1 MKTILI
7 TTAIVFMQ
15 LFANAQETAPTVE
28 SPQVLTSSFNKVYLG
43 GRVLATVT
51 SLNYNKLPNGTVEA
65 TTVLGYGIGGFLGFN
80 ISKHFA
86 LQGEILY
93 SSLAQKAK
101 YNGNQNTVKLRY
113 INIPLL
119 AVINSNVAKPV
130 NLNIVFGPQLGIRT
144 GSEITND
151 NSNSSDTL
159 VTTVAVKPMDL
170 GICYGAGLDF
180 RIAKSLSLGLGFRG
194 LLGLVDISD
203 DSKSKTTNNYYIL
216 DRSKLKT
223 YSGYASLALEF

>member
-1 MKTILI
+1 MKTIFI
-7 TTAIVFMQ
+7 TTAIVFMH
-15 LFANAQETAPTVE
+15 LLLNAQEPTPTVV
-28 SPQVLTSSFNKVYLG
+28 SPQVLSSTFNKVYIG

-51 SLNYNKLPNGTVEA
+51 SLNYNKRPNGTVEA
-65 TTVLGYGIGGFLGFN
+65 TTVLGYGIGGFIGLN

-93 SSLAQKAK
+93 SSLAQKAN
-101 YNGNQNTVKLRY
+101 YNGNQNTIKLRY

-119 AVINSNVAKPV
+119 AVINSNVTKPV
-130 NLNIVFGPQLGIRT
+130 NLNVVFGPQIGIKT

-151 NSNSSDTL
+151 SSNNTDTL

-180 RIAKSLSLGLGFRG
+180 RISKSLSLGLGFRG